1 MDLKGSQT
9 EKNLQIAFA
18 GESQA
23 HMKYTYYS
31 SQAKKDGYVQ
41 ISNIFA
47 ETAGNE
53 KEHAELWFKALHGGA
68 IPATTQNLV
77 DAAAGEH
84 YEWTD
89 MYAGMAKTARE
100 EGFAALAIQFDGVG
114 KIESQHEERYLA
126 LKKNIDDGK
135 VFARQEEQVWFCTNC
150 GHTHIGLSAPLECPV
165 CHHAQAY
172 FELKAKDQY

>member
-1 MDLKGSQT
+1 MELKGSQT
-9 EKNLQIAFA
+9 EKNLQIAYA

-23 HMKYTYYS
+23 HMKYSYYS
-31 SQAKKDGYVQ
+31 SKAKKEGYVQ

-68 IPATTQNLV
+68 IPDTLSNLV

-89 MYAGMAKTARE
+89 MYANMAKTARE
-100 EGFAALAIQFDGVG
+100 EGFTALALQMEGVLA
-114 KIESQHEERYLA
+114 IEKRHEERYLA
-126 LKKNIDDGK
+126 LKQNIEDGK
-135 VFARQEEQVWFCTNC
+135 VFARETEQVWICDNC
-150 GHTHIGLSAPLECPV
+150 GHIHIGTHAPQECPV
-165 CHHAQAY
+165 CHHPLAY
-172 FELKAKDQY
+172 FQLHVDEF